1 MCTINI
7 SQNEELKALVKL
19 LSDGATDSIILEDEN
34 AVAEIKLLKDVP
46 QPIQFGLG
54 RGLFNVPEDIHAGDD
69 AIQEVFKEYI

>member
-19 LSDGATDSIILEDEN
+19 LIDGATDSIILQDEG
-34 AVAEIKLLKDVP
+34 AVAEIKLVKDGL

-54 RGLFNVPEDIHAGDD
+54 RGLFNVPEDIHEGDD
-69 AIQEVFKEYI
+69 VIQEVFKEYI